1 RQEHRGFDLAV
12 HVAHPRR
19 EEGRHDVVHLAARHR
34 PRGRDGRQGPR
45 DGPRRRFR
53 PGAVHGLVRSRARR
67 REPEA
72 RHAREVN
79 PDMRAILVALLLI
92 VTASCGLVGRTGPA
106 CGRGLRRY
114 YLTKTAVPGNQALTT
129 CAAGFHMASR
139 FEILDVSVLDYD
151 PHLGFTTDD
160 SGAGPPSAAAKYG
173 STAPSGW
180 MRTGGGS
187 QFTDATRAPGSAFT
201 NCATWASDSHDAY
214 RTTR

>member
-1 RQEHRGFDLAV
+1 
-12 HVAHPRR
+12 
-19 EEGRHDVVHLAARHR
+19 
-34 PRGRDGRQGPR
+34 
-45 DGPRRRFR
+45 
-53 PGAVHGLVRSRARR
+53 
-67 REPEA
+67 
-72 RHAREVN
+72 
-79 PDMRAILVALLLI
+79 MRAILVALLLI

-114 YLTKTAVPGNQALTT
+114 YLTKTTVPGNQALTA

-187 QFTDATRAPGSAFT
+187 QYTDATRAPGIAFT
-201 NCATWASDSHDAY
+201 NCATWASNSHDAY
-214 RTTR
+214 GTVGWLTDRFTAADGAAPWQGGSESCDLPQHVWCVENYPAREPELESGGRRHRGGGHGAEELEGQP